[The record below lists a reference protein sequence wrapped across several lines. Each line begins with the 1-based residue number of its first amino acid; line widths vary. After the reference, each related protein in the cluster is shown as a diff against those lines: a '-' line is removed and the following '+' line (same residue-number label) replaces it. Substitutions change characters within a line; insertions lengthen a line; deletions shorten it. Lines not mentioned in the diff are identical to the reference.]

1 MMRYNG
7 KSRTGYFN
15 IYLKKLD
22 VNLLRIQLK
31 FPRKE
36 VGTHLTMAVSIQKAS
51 DLDDLGIPK
60 F

>member
-1 MMRYNG
+1 MENPALGISIY
-7 KSRTGYFN
+7 
-15 IYLKKLD
+15 IYLKQLD

-51 DLDDLGIPK
+51 NLDDLGIPK